1 MNSPKISRRT
11 FNDIVASNLD
21 EIKKN
26 FTIGLKKNGYLFDED
41 MFVDVGIRCA
51 TTLKGREMSKDECIK
66 YFWTAYNNARKNQY
80 RLPIHVSSDDEDD
93 HEITI
98 RDNSQSYDK
107 NIDIVCNIICNAVKE
122 KFSDVEYSVWMDKI
136 YEGKTYKELKEKY
149 GNINVLGIFR
159 KIKKYILQKLPKTN
173 KEYRE
178 HLDDLF

>member
-51 TTLKGREMSKDECIK
+51 TTLKDREMSKDECIK

-80 RLPIHVSSDDEDD
+80 WLPIHVSSDDEGDHDVVLKDD
-93 HEITI
+93 
-98 RDNSQSYDK
+98 SQPYDK
-107 NIDIVCNIICNAVKE
+107 NIDTVCNIICNAVKE
-122 KFSDVEYSVWMDKI
+122 KFGDVEYSMWMDKI

-149 GNINVLGIFR
+149 GDINVLGIFR

-178 HLDDLF
+178 RLDDLF

>member
-51 TTLKGREMSKDECIK
+51 TTLKDRELSKDECIK
-66 YFWTAYNNARKNQY
+66 YFWTAYNNARKNNY
-80 RLPIHVSSDDEDD
+80 RLPIHVSSDDECDHDVTLKDD
-93 HEITI
+93 
-98 RDNSQSYDK
+98 SQPYDK

-122 KFSDVEYSVWMDKI
+122 KFSGVEYSVWMDKI

-178 HLDDLF
+178 RLDDLF

>member
-1 MNSPKISRRT
+1 MNSPKIPGGT

-51 TTLKGREMSKDECIK
+51 TTLKDRKMSKDECIK
-66 YFWTAYNNARKNQY
+66 YFWTAYNNARKNNY
-80 RLPIHVSSDDEDD
+80 RSPIHISSDDDD
-93 HEITI
+93 VHEVVLK
-98 RDNSQSYDK
+98 DGSQPYDK
-107 NIDIVCNIICNAVKE
+107 NIDIICNIICNTVKE
-122 KFSDVEYSVWMDKI
+122 KFSDVEYSAWMDKI

-149 GNINVLGIFR
+149 GNINILGIFR

-178 HLDDLF
+178 RLSYLF

>member
-51 TTLKGREMSKDECIK
+51 ATLKDHKMPKDECIK
-66 YFWTAYNNARKNQY
+66 YFWTSYNNARKNKY
-80 RLPIHVSSDDEDD
+80 RLPIHISSDDECN
-93 HEITI
+93 HENVIQ
-98 RDNSQSYDK
+98 DNSQQYNK

-122 KFSDVEYSVWMDKI
+122 KFSDIEYSVWMDKI

-149 GNINVLGIFR
+149 GNINILGIFR

-178 HLDDLF
+178 RLDDLF